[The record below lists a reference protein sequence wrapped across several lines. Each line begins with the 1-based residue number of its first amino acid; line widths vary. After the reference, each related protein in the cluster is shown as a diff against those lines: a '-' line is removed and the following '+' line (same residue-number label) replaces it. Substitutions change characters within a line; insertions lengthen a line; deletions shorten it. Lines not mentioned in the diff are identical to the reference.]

1 MVYNSSNE
9 SHHQNRGFENSPLNI
24 SVKALKTFFV
34 VLCEARLKDKFSYL
48 FREFADGEGTTV
60 QLTK

>member
-1 MVYNSSNE
+1 MVYSDGQS
-9 SHHQNRGFENSPLNI
+9 RDSPI
-24 SVKALKTFFV
+24 TVKALKTFFV

-60 QLTK
+60 KLTK

>member
-1 MVYNSSNE
+1 MTTAMMVFADG
-9 SHHQNRGFENSPLNI
+9 HTI

-48 FREFADGEGTTV
+48 FREFADGDGTTV
-60 QLTK
+60 RLTK